1 MKTVKLPLDTSNFED
16 IRNEGM
22 LFIDKTPLIGEI
34 LGRGFSVC
42 QITRPKGFGKT
53 LAMSMLSSF
62 LDISKDSR
70 KLFEGLKISE
80 DKELC
85 DKWMNKYPTVFVSFK
100 SVDGPDFNTAFDSL
114 RNILSNLFSRY
125 SFLLNSPSVIKAE
138 KEDFREI
145 ENGTGGICDVMHS
158 LQLLMRMLNEHY
170 GKKVILL
177 IDEYDVPIT
186 TAARRG
192 YYDDMAAV
200 ISGIMVTL
208 KDNEYLKFSIMTG
221 CLRITKENIIGRNS
235 IYSNT
240 VTSIAYD
247 EYFGFTEKE
256 TTDIFRSLG
265 LENKLDDVKE
275 WYGGYRFGNE
285 DLYCP
290 RDVIHYLDSLLAN
303 PDAKPENYWESTGSN
318 DIVESFISGCRKFML
333 DDIDTLLSGRTITK
347 VIDENLS
354 KDDLLF
360 LNNNPLSILMMEGYL
375 AITEEDNGYPL
386 SDDEV
391 SLKVPNREIMNIFS
405 SSLTKWVTEVSKKA
419 ALSDLSTA
427 LWTGDA
433 ETISRGM
440 TKILNETIS
449 YHYIWHENTYHLFLD
464 GLFKGMG
471 YRVESNRE
479 YGMGRQDIVVSDDMR
494 TKVAVFEIKGP
505 NETLQKASDQI
516 EEKKYADGL
525 TESSLI
531 MCYAVRFREKNA
543 EVVLT
548 DRIQR

>member
-1 MKTVKLPLDTSNFED
+1 METVKLPLGISSFED
-16 IRNEGM
+16 IRNKGM

-34 LGRGFSVC
+34 LERGFSVC
-42 QITRPKGFGKT
+42 QITRPRGFGKT

-70 KLFEGLKISE
+70 KLFDGLKISE

-85 DKWMNKYPTVFVSFK
+85 DRWMNKYPTVLVSFK

-114 RNILSNLFSRY
+114 RNILSNLFSGY
-125 SFLLNSPSVIKAE
+125 SFLLDSPSVIMAE
-138 KEDFREI
+138 KEHFRKI
-145 ENGTGGICDVMHS
+145 ENGTGGIVDVMHG
-158 LQLLMRMLNEHY
+158 LQLLIRMLSEHY

-186 TAARRG
+186 TAASRG
-192 YYDDMAAV
+192 YYDDMASV

-208 KDNEYLKFSIMTG
+208 KDNEYLEFSIMTG

-256 TTDIFRSLG
+256 VTDTFRSLG
-265 LENKLDDVKE
+265 LEGKLDGVKE
-275 WYGGYRFGNE
+275 WYGGYRFGKE

-290 RDVIHYLDSLLAN
+290 RDVIHYLDSLSAN
-303 PDAKPENYWESTGSN
+303 PDSKPENYWKNTSSN

-333 DDIDTLLSGRTITK
+333 DDIDTLLYGGTITK

-354 KDDLLF
+354 KDDLLSI
-360 LNNNPLSILMMEGYL
+360 NNNIWSILMMKGYL
-375 AITEEDNGYPL
+375 AITEEDNGYHL

-391 SLKVPNREIMNIFS
+391 SLKIPNREIMNIFS
-405 SSLTKWVTEVSKKA
+405 SSLTKWVIEVSKKA
-419 ALSDLSTA
+419 DLSDLSAA

-471 YRVESNRE
+471 YRIESNRE
-479 YGMGRQDIVVSDDMR
+479 YGMERPDIVVSDDMR

-505 NETLQKASDQI
+505 NETLQKASNQI
-516 EEKKYADGL
+516 DEKKYADGL

-531 MCYAVRFREKNA
+531 MCYAVRFSEKSA